1 MGPELSIT
9 GADMTAVPV
18 HKRIRWRLWLFI
30 ASPFLFMGACSIVLF
45 HAKSAFLPT
54 AVAASSRLHEQL
66 ARGQAGQIYQDADP
80 AFQTALPANTTL
92 AFLARLRRKLGVCE
106 YSGPTGWN
114 VNSNS
119 SGTFVTVVYHEQCTN
134 GAGDETLQWSIYDG
148 AAHLMS
154 INVNSPLLLTD

>member
-1 MGPELSIT
+1 MDPELSIT
-9 GADMTAVPV
+9 SADQDSVPAY
-18 HKRIRWRLWLFI
+18 KRIRWRLWLFI
-30 ASPFLFMGACSIVLF
+30 ASPFLFMGACSIILF
-45 HAKSAFLPT
+45 HAKSAYLP
-54 AVAASSRLHEQL
+54 AAIAASTRLHEQL
-66 ARGQAGQIYQDADP
+66 AHGWEGQIYVDADP
-80 AFQTALPANTTL
+80 AFRAALPANTTL

-119 SGTFVTVVYHEQCTN
+119 SGTFVTVVYHEQCAN